1 MLLANVEKALSERSA
16 AAAAAA
22 QNQSEKVS
30 TPAPSFASS
39 AENGLMG
46 GNGGSADETAL
57 GSSEFESISA
67 PSSGERISS
76 GGNVTSDSLQKVSTP
91 LQNKTFGQAE
101 KHVNETDEFLNA
113 TVSSL
118 VIIV

>member
-1 MLLANVEKALSERSA
+1 MANVEKALSERSA

-91 LQNKTFGQAE
+91 LQNKTFGEAE
-101 KHVNETDEFLNA
+101 KHVNGTESLNA
-113 TVSSL
+113 TVSSM